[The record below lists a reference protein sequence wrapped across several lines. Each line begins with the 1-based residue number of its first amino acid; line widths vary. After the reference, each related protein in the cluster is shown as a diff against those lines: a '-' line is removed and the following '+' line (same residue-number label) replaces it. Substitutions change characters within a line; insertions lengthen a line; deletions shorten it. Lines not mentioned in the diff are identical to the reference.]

1 MGFNDEKNLHFARK
15 RDYIR
20 SKLSV
25 GKRIKA
31 KIEADRYVD
40 KQIAIQKKENY
51 DAETKSIKSAWDDA
65 MQTATVDMKSQGVL
79 KKLIL

>member
-1 MGFNDEKNLHFARK
+1 MFTDDKNLYLARK
-15 RDYIR
+15 RDYLR

-25 GKRIKA
+25 GKRLKA
-31 KIEADRYVD
+31 KLEANRIVD
-40 KQIAIQKKENY
+40 KQIALKKKEDY

-79 KKLIL
+79 KRMTL